1 MRKFPFPSS
10 EIRLLMTI
18 TKSRWNE
25 RILSFLKFIIFKPS
39 FISFLL
45 EELRRPSFLPC
56 LFPNKHVEEYRRVS
70 SNARLRRESV
80 DFRGRGDFV
89 EEGRGSINIFA
100 RRKKIADE
108 RRVARSLARSLVPPA
123 PGYYWI
129 ECITSN
135 DT

>member
-1 MRKFPFPSS
+1 M
-10 EIRLLMTI
+10 
-18 TKSRWNE
+18 
-25 RILSFLKFIIFKPS
+25 
-39 FISFLL
+39 
-45 EELRRPSFLPC
+45 
-56 LFPNKHVEEYRRVS
+56 
-70 SNARLRRESV
+70 
-80 DFRGRGDFV
+80 

>member
-18 TKSRWNE
+18 TKSLVGTNE
-25 RILSFLKFIIFKPS
+25 FSIIIFKLLH
-39 FISFLL
+39 FIPA
-45 EELRRPSFLPC
+45 RRIKETFLPS
-56 LFPNKHVEEYRRVS
+56 LSLPYKHVEEYRRVS
-70 SNARLRRESV
+70 SNTRLRRESV

-108 RRVARSLARSLVPPA
+108 RRVARSPARPLARSPS
-123 PGYYWI
+123 PGILLDRMHHVKRYVK
-129 ECITSN
+129 
-135 DT
+135 